1 MEITRDHGKV
11 LGKPNVSRE
20 TSQNNLLAEVVIVAN
35 KPYSEHM
42 REMKDMET
50 LAHTENIKEI
60 AALAE
65 QLHQA
70 LKALAGPSG
79 RMTSWWDGKPADWPA
94 GLPWDDET
102 IARASSAVSCLTI
115 EEEDGE

>member
-50 LAHTENIKEI
+50 LAPTENIKEI
-60 AALAE
+60 VALAE